1 MTKTQFTISKLNKL
15 KSNLQQIVAYMDNAL
30 EINSKLPHEFEE
42 KYIMIPCLEK
52 QKELYLNIIGNIEN
66 IISNFDKI
74 EDKDSPYSNHLLL
87 QTFNI
92 MDFIGKP
99 NDIHDYC
106 LSFKGE
112 DYFDE

>member
-1 MTKTQFTISKLNKL
+1 MNLKT
-15 KSNLQQIVAYMDNAL
+15 L
-30 EINSKLPHEFEE
+30 EQEIAIAKERLGR
-42 KYIMIPCLEK
+42 LEK

-74 EDKDSPYSNHLLL
+74 EDKDTPYSNHLLL